1 MTTSSSNSWLNHHL
15 PLEFGSQFDSS
26 SSIGD
31 PNLKAE
37 HALSSSVIM
46 EDKAKTLPNKIDD
59 KVFFENVVEP
69 KTATNE
75 PKKVNTS
82 IVDKDKHI
90 PLQILTN
97 LEGKICKLCKSLL
110 Y

>member
-15 PLEFGSQFDSS
+15 PLEFGSHFDSS
-26 SSIGD
+26 SSGD

-37 HALSSSVIM
+37 HALSSASVIM

-59 KVFFENVVEP
+59 KVSFENVVEP

-90 PLQILTN
+90 PLQILKN
-97 LEGKICKLCKSLL
+97 LEGKICKICKSLL